1 MPPTHIQTMQEHKSI
16 NDFCNA
22 HNNHI
27 AKHETLSN
35 GVTRIVFSSPEKVM
49 WLKGL
54 IQEKLGLVPITH
66 TYMRDKTVYYFE

>member
-27 AKHETLSN
+27 TKYETLSN
-35 GVTRIVFSSPEKVM
+35 GVIRIVFSSPEKVM